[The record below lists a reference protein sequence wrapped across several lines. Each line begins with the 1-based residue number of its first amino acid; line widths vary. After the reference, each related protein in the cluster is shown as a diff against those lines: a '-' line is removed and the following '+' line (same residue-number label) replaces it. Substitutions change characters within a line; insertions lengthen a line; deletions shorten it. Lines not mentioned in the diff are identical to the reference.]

1 MNEKRYIIS
10 DAAKLIDVEPHVLR
24 YWEEELGMDIP
35 RNEMGHRYY
44 TDKEVRLFTQV
55 RDLKEKGFQLKA
67 IKMILSTVAEE
78 TPGNNIIS
86 LDKVRKNYGDGG
98 TTEGYAGQEPAGMS
112 GPMPQPH
119 NIRQAQAAPQGPGSM
134 QTQNVRQPQS
144 VLQEQG
150 RFMDADMQ
158 ELEGGYGNT
167 PVAEAAVDRQSRD
180 KAGATEH
187 MPDDGQASGSGGALS
202 LTEEVMV
209 QAISAEDKM
218 KHFKY
223 IMDGIVMQ
231 ALKKNNQA
239 LEEQVT
245 GKVIKEMDYLFRI
258 QEEKDEERFRCLDE
272 MIRIKQKGRKEAAA
286 AKAPAYAKPKKKRLF
301 HKKEVF

>member
-67 IKMILSTVAEE
+67 IKMILSTVTEE
-78 TPGNNIIS
+78 APSNIIS
-86 LDKVRKNYGDGG
+86 LDKVRKSYGDG
-98 TTEGYAGQEPAGMS
+98 
-112 GPMPQPH
+112 
-119 NIRQAQAAPQGPGSM
+119 
-134 QTQNVRQPQS
+134 
-144 VLQEQG
+144 
-150 RFMDADMQ
+150 
-158 ELEGGYGNT
+158 
-167 PVAEAAVDRQSRD
+167 
-180 KAGATEH
+180 
-187 MPDDGQASGSGGALS
+187 DGQAPDRLPDMPNRTAMDAGDAGDVRDAGDTTDAPMTDLSVPPRETDGGLS
-202 LTEEVMV
+202 VSESAMV
-209 QAISAEDKM
+209 EAISAEDKM

-231 ALKKNNQA
+231 ALKKNNQV

-245 GKVIKEMDYLFRI
+245 GKVIKEMDYLFRV
-258 QEEKDEERFRCLDE
+258 QEEKDEERFRDLDE
-272 MIRIKQKGRKEAAA
+272 MIRKKQKGRKEAAA
-286 AKAPAYAKPKKKRLF
+286 AKVPSYASPKQKKRLF
-301 HKKEVF
+301 RKKKAF

>member
-78 TPGNNIIS
+78 APGNNIIS

-98 TTEGYAGQEPAGMS
+98 GSPEGYGDRELSGMAGPIQEP
-112 GPMPQPH
+112 
-119 NIRQAQAAPQGPGSM
+119 QGNLKS
-134 QTQNVRQPQS
+134 QS
-144 VLQEQG
+144 ALSDQEQ
-150 RFMDADMQ
+150 FMDAERQAVADGHGRAAADHQPQDKTQMP
-158 ELEGGYGNT
+158 N
-167 PVAEAAVDRQSRD
+167 PV
-180 KAGATEH
+180 
-187 MPDDGQASGSGGALS
+187 PDGGQASGSGGALS
-202 LTEEVMV
+202 LTEEAMV

-245 GKVIKEMDYLFRI
+245 GKVIKEMDYLFRV
-258 QEEKDEERFRCLDE
+258 QEEKDEERFRGLDE